1 MYELNEDIKSELN
14 RRPII
19 LSKIINELTKSKC
32 GLYPYEIL
40 MLSMVSRYKTN
51 SENKFQWL
59 WENELGIKNPQ
70 GIINS
75 LYERGFVDVEDTR
88 TTISRLTIPEIK
100 EFLKEYDCK
109 LTGKKD
115 ELLDRL
121 FNECD
126 VSSIGK
132 KLTQR
137 RYCLTDIG
145 KQEIESEEN
154 EYIIKGNYI
163 SIYEMNIL
171 LYKNNPLNLSY
182 EDIIWNRFLE
192 QSEKELNT
200 LKFGLYRNTRL
211 SMSYF
216 LADKNRDKERLYYLC
231 EVVAYDL
238 SGLSNSYH
246 PEYNETAY
254 HIESDIEHFFHF
266 KNCYYTDY
274 PFISIAPA
282 VVADI
287 KSLKEKMK
295 SEGLNFEEEIIKNLN
310 EIKVYR
316 NIFTPKERI
325 EILFAELDENFEKLE
340 EIYSIAEKRY
350 MEYGKKLENGNEN
363 TIIEYFSELNNV
375 DKNTISE
382 YFNKL
387 YDTAEEILNASESS
401 SYKEN
406 GKWKLENDG
415 DTFYEFDKSVIEN
428 EINKLDTLESDWLVL
443 EPPKTINGTI
453 YIQVCIETAEEDY
466 RREGKKFHIE
476 LCFED
481 EEGNLTSFRK
491 DNLTKGEVI
500 KIFIN
505 YFENSELPNIED
517 WYSVEL

>member
-1 MYELNEDIKSELN
+1 MYELNEEIKFELN

-19 LSKIINELTKSKC
+19 LSNIINELTKSKY

-40 MLSMVSRYKTN
+40 MLNMVSRYKTN
-51 SENKFQWL
+51 SDNNFQWF

-70 GIINS
+70 DIINS

-88 TTISRLTIPEIK
+88 TTITRLTISEIK
-100 EFLKEYDCK
+100 EYLKEYGCK
-109 LTGKKD
+109 LTGKKE

-126 VSSIGK
+126 VSAIGK

-137 RYCLTDIG
+137 RYCLTDMG
-145 KQEIESEEN
+145 KNEIESEEN

-163 SIYEMNIL
+163 PIYEMNIL

-192 QSEKELNT
+192 QSEKELNA
-200 LKFGLYRNTRL
+200 LNFGLYRNTRL
-211 SMSYF
+211 SMSWF

-254 HIESDIEHFFHF
+254 HIESDIEHLFHF
-266 KNCYYTDY
+266 MDR

-282 VVADI
+282 VIEDI
-287 KSLKEKMK
+287 KSLKEKME
-295 SEGLNFEEEIIKNLN
+295 SEGFNFEDEIIKNLN

-316 NIFTPKERI
+316 SIFTPKERI
-325 EILFAELDENFEKLE
+325 EILFAELDENLEKLE
-340 EIYSIAEKRY
+340 EVYSIAEKRY
-350 MEYGKKLENGNEN
+350 KEYGKTLENGNEN
-363 TIIEYFSELNNV
+363 TIIEFFSKLNNV
-375 DKNTISE
+375 DKNIIAE

-387 YDTAEEILNASESS
+387 YDRAEEILNANESS
-401 SYKEN
+401 NNEEK
-406 GKWKLENDG
+406 GKWKLENDV
-415 DTFYEFDKSVIEN
+415 DTFYEFDKNVIEN
-428 EINKLDTLESDWLVL
+428 EINKLDTLESDWLLL
-443 EPPKTINGTI
+443 EPPKSIKGTI
-453 YIQVCIETAEEDY
+453 YIQVCIETVEEDY
-466 RREGKKFHIE
+466 RIEGKKYHIE

-481 EEGNLTSFRK
+481 EDENLISFRK
-491 DNLTKGEVI
+491 DDLTKEEVI
-500 KIFIN
+500 KIFTN
-505 YFENSELPNIED
+505 YFENSELPNIEN

>member
-14 RRPII
+14 RRPVI
-19 LSKIINELTKSKC
+19 LSKIIKELTKSKC

-51 SENKFQWL
+51 SENKFQWF

-70 GIINS
+70 DIINS

-100 EFLKEYDCK
+100 EYLKEYGCNLK
-109 LTGKKD
+109 GKKE

-126 VSSIGK
+126 VSAIGK

-137 RYCLTDIG
+137 RYCLTDTG
-145 KQEIESEEN
+145 KQELESKEN
-154 EYIIKGNYI
+154 EYIIKGSYI

-182 EDIIWNRFLE
+182 EDIIWRRFLE
-192 QSEKELNT
+192 QSEKALNT
-200 LKFGLYRNTRL
+200 LEFGTYRNIRL
-211 SMSYF
+211 NMSYF
-216 LADKNRDKERLYYLC
+216 LSDKNRDSERLYYLC

-238 SGLSNSYH
+238 SGLSNGYH

-254 HIESDIEHFFHF
+254 HIESDIEHLFHF
-266 KNCYYTDY
+266 MDR

-282 VVADI
+282 VVENI
-287 KSLKEKMK
+287 KELREKMK
-295 SEGLNFEEEIIKNLN
+295 SEGLNFEAEIIKNLN

-316 NIFTPKERI
+316 NIFTPEERI

-340 EIYSIAEKRY
+340 GIYSIAEKRY
-350 MEYGKKLENGNEN
+350 KEYGKKLENGNEN

-375 DKNTISE
+375 DKNTIAE

-387 YDTAEEILNASESS
+387 YDTAEEILNTSELS
-401 SYKEN
+401 SYKKE
-406 GKWKLENDG
+406 GKWKLENDV
-415 DTFYEFDKSVIEN
+415 DTFYEFDKNVIEN

-443 EPPKTINGTI
+443 EPPVSINGTI
-453 YIQVCIETAEEDY
+453 YIQVCIEIAEEDY
-466 RREGKKFHIE
+466 RREDKKFHIE

-481 EEGNLTSFRK
+481 EDEKLTSFMK
-491 DNLTKGEVI
+491 DNLTKEEVI

-517 WYSVEL
+517 WHSVEL